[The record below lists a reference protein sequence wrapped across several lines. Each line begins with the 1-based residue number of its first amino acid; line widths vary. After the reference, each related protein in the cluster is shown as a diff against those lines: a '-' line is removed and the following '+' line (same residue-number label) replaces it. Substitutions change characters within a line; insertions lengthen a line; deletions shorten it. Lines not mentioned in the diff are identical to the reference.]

1 MRKPETAESWAEA
14 ARAGP
19 VAAAAGRDGGSGET
33 ATRST
38 I

>member
-1 MRKPETAESWAEA
+1 MRTPETAESWAEA

-19 VAAAAGRDGGSGET
+19 ATAAAGRDGGSDET